1 MAGYRLV
8 QVGALEAIAG
18 LDPDVAALIQG
29 NELDAQDLMGG
40 RGGVAG
46 WNMAIGADEQMNNAL
61 IQQKMAQNSTLVR
74 EQSPATSREY
84 PVGFDSVTP
93 VPAGAVATIIQQP
106 QVLFRSERFVV
117 PSDIAGQFL
126 ILDIKVGKD
135 SMFGA
140 AGAVSARTFDER
152 GVGVRL
158 RLATAQVS
166 QQLIVQVQN
175 IGGADQRFFATMIG
189 TAIEQA

>member
-1 MAGYRLV
+1 MAGNYRLV
-8 QVGALEAIAG
+8 NVGNLDAIAG
-18 LDPDVAALIQG
+18 MDPDVAALIQG
-29 NELDAQDLMGG
+29 NELDALDMLGG
-40 RGGVAG
+40 RGASAG
-46 WNMAIGADEQMNNAL
+46 WNLAIGQDATQAM
-61 IQQKMAQNSTLVR
+61 IQAKLAQQGTLVR
-74 EQSPATSREY
+74 EESPAVSREY

-117 PSDIAGQFL
+117 PSDIAGSFL

-140 AGAVSARTFDER
+140 AGAVAARTFDER

-175 IGGADQRFFATMIG
+175 ISGADQRFFATMIG